1 MKKISAFFLGI
12 LIVATLTS
20 CSFFGKK
27 EEKREKPA
35 TSMAVEFVKKAKEKI
50 KEIKKESLKEENK
63 DGKKEEESIT
73 LTDKDFEAYLKSL
86 DLAIEKMKEQNKK
99 LNEKMKDGKLS
110 AMDIISF
117 SLNSLG
123 TVFNPD
129 AYLENIAKTE
139 EEKNHYEYAFRKIIK
154 MYSFIGDKDVDQFK
168 KENEENAKEA
178 EKNLKEMQEKIKEM
192 KKKNPE
198 LAKKMEESMGIVDI
212 NSIENMANPV
222 KTFSESEL
230 ALYKKYQKDIC
241 AKNNALKEQLSNLKE
256 IFENFKNN
264 N

>member
-27 EEKREKPA
+27 EEKKEKPA
-35 TSMAVEFVKKAKEKI
+35 TSMAVEFVKQAKEKI
-50 KEIKKESLKEENK
+50 KEIKKEKLKEENK
-63 DGKKEEESIT
+63 EGEEESIT

-86 DLAIEKMKEQNKK
+86 DLAIEKMKEQNIK
-99 LNEKMKDGKLS
+99 LKEKAKNGKLS
-110 AMDIISF
+110 AMDILSF
-117 SLNSLG
+117 SINSLG

-129 AYLENIAKTE
+129 AYLEKIAKTE
-139 EEKNHYEYAFRKIIK
+139 EEKEHYEYAFRKIVQ
-154 MYSFIGDKDVDQFK
+154 MYSFIGEKDVDQFK

-178 EKNLKEMQEKIKEM
+178 EKHLKEMQEKIKEI

-198 LAKKMEESMGIVDI
+198 LAKEMEDNLSIADLKA
-212 NSIENMANPV
+212 IENMANPI

>member
-27 EEKREKPA
+27 EEKKEKPA

-50 KEIKKESLKEENK
+50 KEIKKENLKEENK
-63 DGKKEEESIT
+63 AGEKEESIT
-73 LTDKDFEAYLKSL
+73 LTDKDFDAYLKSL
-86 DLAIEKMKEQNKK
+86 DLAIEKMEEQNKK
-99 LNEKMKDGKLS
+99 LKEKMKDGKLS
-110 AMDIISF
+110 AMDILSF

-139 EEKNHYEYAFRKIIK
+139 EEKEHYEYAFRKIVQ
-154 MYSFIGDKDVDQFK
+154 MYSFIGEKDVDQFK

-178 EKNLKEMQEKIKEM
+178 EKHLKEMQEKIKEI

-198 LAKKMEESMGIVDI
+198 LAKEMEDNMSIADLKA
-212 NSIENMANPV
+212 IENMANPV

-241 AKNNALKEQLSNLKE
+241 AKNNALKEQLKNLRD